1 MKVLMIVQMEDL
13 AIEVDFKRPAATAGL
28 LS

>member
-13 AIEVDFKRPAATAGL
+13 AIKVDFKRPAVTAGL